1 MLEIL
6 YLLIPSPWGEIALA
20 WAEETGRVRRVF
32 LPRPGTAAMAALA
45 AAYPQ
50 ARLGHSGPMA
60 ALAADLQRYLD
71 GSPITF
77 GLERLALEECSPFQ
91 QAVLRAEHAIPRG
104 WVSTYG
110 RLARHLGLP
119 THARAV
125 GSALAHNPFPL
136 LIPCHRALTS
146 DLRLGGFQGGA
157 AMKQALLQR
166 EGVPVAEGRALT
178 ERVYY

>member
-1 MLEIL
+1 MSGVP

-20 WAEETGRVRRVF
+20 WSEETGRVRRVF
-32 LPRPGTAAMAALA
+32 LPRPGRSATTALA

-50 ARLGHSGPMA
+50 ARAGSTAAMR

-71 GSPITF
+71 GAPIVF
-77 GLERLALEECSPFQ
+77 DLGGLALEACSPFQ

-119 THARAV
+119 SHARAA
-125 GSALAHNPFPL
+125 GSALARNPFPL

-166 EGVPVAEGRALT
+166 EGVQVAEGRALT